1 MAHRLTE
8 PIPPVSVAATVD
20 KGPQSWR
27 IRSQDQNKIEGA
39 DMAEA
44 KSGGISLQMQML
56 IGFLVGLL
64 GGLAVYM
71 TAPGAEWVQILVE
84 YVTRPIG
91 TIFLNLLM
99 MLVIPLLFAALVV
112 GISEMGEIRSLR
124 RVGLKTL
131 GYTVLMSTI
140 AVAVSLVVVNL
151 LQPGAGFD
159 QDTARSMLADTQSAG
174 QQYLAKN
181 GNQPTGVDA
190 IVGIVPKNIVAAMAD
205 NAMVLSVMFFALFFG
220 IGLLLSNT
228 PKTQLLQDAFEGLF
242 EVMMKLITIVIRI
255 APLAVACF
263 MFNLSALFGWELLLR
278 LAAYV
283 GAVLLA
289 LGIQLFIVFPL
300 FLRLVAGKNPLTFF
314 RQSEEAM
321 IMAFSTASSNATLPT
336 ALRVA
341 EDRLKLPRPVSRF
354 VLTVGAT
361 ANQNGTAMF
370 EGVTVIF
377 LAQLFSLDLT
387 LTDQLMVMAVCI
399 LGGIGTA
406 GVPGGS
412 LPVVALILAM
422 VGVDPAAIG
431 LVLGVDRLL
440 DMCRTT
446 LNVTGDLAIAT
457 MVSKGEDALAA
468 EPAPGSEAFIKPSA
482 EA

>member
-1 MAHRLTE
+1 
-8 PIPPVSVAATVD
+8 
-20 KGPQSWR
+20 
-27 IRSQDQNKIEGA
+27 
-39 DMAEA
+39 MAE
-44 KSGGISLQMQML
+44 SRRGVSLQMQML
-56 IGFLVGLL
+56 IGFIVGLVG
-64 GGLAVYM
+64 GLTVYLA
-71 TAPGAEWVQILVE
+71 APGAEWVSILVE

-91 TIFLNLLM
+91 TIFLNLLL

-140 AVAVSLVVVNL
+140 AVAVSLAVVNL

-159 QDTARSMLADTQSAG
+159 AATAQSMMAESQGAG
-174 QQYLAKN
+174 KQYLEKN
-181 GNQPTGVDA
+181 ATQPTGIDA

-228 PKTQLLQDAFEGLF
+228 PKTRLLQDAFEGLF

-300 FLRLVAGKNPLTFF
+300 FLRFVAGKNPLTFF
-314 RQSEEAM
+314 RQSDEAM

-377 LAQLFSLDLT
+377 LAQLFSMDLT

-422 VGVDPAAIG
+422 VGVNPAAIG

-457 MVSKGEDALAA
+457 MVSRGEEGLAA
-468 EPAPGSEAFIKPSA
+468 EPAPGSEAFIKPQA
-482 EA
+482 NA